1 MTENKTE
8 QQLIELAAD
17 FKDRFGK
24 MNNELNQYKKQ
35 MLQIYGMVRAADIK
49 FEEFVDMTD
58 ADGCDGLQIYLSDL
72 RTLLSNII
80 EDILGI
86 DE

>member
-17 FKDRFGK
+17 FKDRYGK
-24 MNNELNQYKKQ
+24 MNNELIQLKKQ
-35 MLQIYGMVRAADIK
+35 ILQIYGIVRAADIK

>member
-1 MTENKTE
+1 MSNDKTE

-17 FKDRFGK
+17 FKDRYGK
-24 MNNELNQYKKQ
+24 MNNELIQLKKQ
-35 MLQIYGMVRAADIK
+35 MLQIYGMIRATDIK

-58 ADGCDGLQIYLSDL
+58 ADGCEGLQIYISDL
-72 RTLLSNII
+72 RTLLSSII

-86 DE
+86 D